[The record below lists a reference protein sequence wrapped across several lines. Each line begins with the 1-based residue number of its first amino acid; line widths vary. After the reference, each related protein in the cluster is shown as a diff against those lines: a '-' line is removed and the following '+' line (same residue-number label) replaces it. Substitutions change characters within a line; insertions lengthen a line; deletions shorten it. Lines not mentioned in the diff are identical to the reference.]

1 MRLGTRVVGTVLV
14 VLATACSAIGAN
26 FTEPDVRLDRVIV
39 RGVNLTGGTLDLIV
53 DVHNPNN
60 FDLRGTSLR
69 LGFEVED
76 SHLGDVTYDDAFA
89 VDRGDTTELT
99 LPLRF
104 GWAGVGSAV
113 RSALGYGEIPYTMKG
128 ELGVQTPFGKW
139 AVPFTREGRAPLIR
153 RS

>member
-1 MRLGTRVVGTVLV
+1 MNLRTGLGWSAAALLV
-14 VLATACSAIGAN
+14 TSCSAIGDN
-26 FTEPDVRLDRVIV
+26 FKEPDVRLDRVIV

-53 DVHNPNN
+53 DVHNPNH

-69 LGFEVED
+69 LGFDVEG
-76 SHLGDVTYDDAFA
+76 SHLGDVAYDDEFT

-128 ELGVQTPFGKW
+128 EIGVQTPFGRW
-139 AVPFTREGRAPLIR
+139 EVPFTRDGRAPLIR